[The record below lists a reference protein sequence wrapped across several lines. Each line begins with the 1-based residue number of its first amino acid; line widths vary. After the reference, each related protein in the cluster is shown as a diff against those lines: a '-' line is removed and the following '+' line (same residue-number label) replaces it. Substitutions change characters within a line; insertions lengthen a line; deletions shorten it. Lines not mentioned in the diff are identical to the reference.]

1 MILWIIISSLL
12 LAFILLVPLSIK
24 WNIELKISLT
34 SASII
39 GLSSGLLVTVGVIL
53 WNFNFLTIIILEI
66 LLILIISGSFVSWRF
81 YRDPE
86 RSTPLEKNTILSPA
100 DGKCIYVKKIEKG
113 KIPYSD
119 KQGAKFSLKDFVQ
132 TDYIETG
139 GHLIGIEMSVLD
151 VHVNRAPVGGEISL
165 LKHIKGGFFSMKKK
179 EAIIRNDRVLTVIEN
194 KYFKLGVV
202 QITTR
207 LVRKIIS
214 YVNEGQQITKGDRI
228 GMIKFGSQVD
238 VILPNHPSIEIKITP
253 GDKVQAGT
261 SIIATTGLLEIN

>member
-1 MILWIIISSLL
+1 MILWIIISSLI
-12 LAFILLVPLSIK
+12 LAFIILVPLSIK

-34 SASII
+34 SAFII
-39 GLSSGLLVTVGVIL
+39 GLSSGILVSMGTIFLNFSSLL
-53 WNFNFLTIIILEI
+53 IIILEI
-66 LLILIISGSFVSWRF
+66 ILILLISGSIVSWRF

-86 RSTPLEKNTILSPA
+86 RSPPLEKNTILSPA

-119 KQGAKFSLKDFVQ
+119 KKGTKFSLKDFVH
-132 TDYIETG
+132 TDYIEAN

-151 VHVNRAPVGGEISL
+151 VHVNRAPAGGKISL

-179 EAIIRNDRVLTVIEN
+179 EAIIKNDRVLTVINN
-194 KYFKLGVV
+194 KHFKIGIV

-207 LVRKIIS
+207 LVRKIVT
-214 YVNEGQQITKGDRI
+214 YVKEGQVIGKGDRI

-238 VILPNHPSIEIKITP
+238 VILPNNPAIEIKIVP
-253 GDKVQAGT
+253 GEKVQAGS
-261 SIIATTGLLEIN
+261 SIIATTGLLEIH